1 MNTTNLIVDSRQFI
15 LTGGITGIAYVLPRT
30 TRLSYIMLL
39 LFAGLSSRYNAFPLE
54 VGADERSRVVLAA
67 PPAPFL
73 VLFCIFL
80 YNFDLR
86 YKPKTGAKKIEQII
100 IELNKLN

>member
-1 MNTTNLIVDSRQFI
+1 
-15 LTGGITGIAYVLPRT
+15 
-30 TRLSYIMLL
+30 MLL

-86 YKPKTGAKKIEQII
+86 YKPDRQTGAKKLEQII